1 MRIFIKFSTGRSQW
15 FVYIYSA
22 SRSPQ
27 PLGLLLSLAGLNLS
41 AAGSRPVASVMT
53 IVTWWLWK
61 SLSMPGGGNP
71 QRLISR
77 PCLVGSRCSVV
88 PLRHDAL
95 FSHGFLFRAF
105 SSVCF
110 AFCFYQS
117 GGLTDVAIPNIMP
130 LVWQKSYE
138 IKF

>member
-1 MRIFIKFSTGRSQW
+1 MVCVYLFGLSLSSAARVVTIFGRSEPFSSWQQACGFCDDNSHMVAVEESVHAW
-15 FVYIYSA
+15 
-22 SRSPQ
+22 RWE
-27 PLGLLLSLAGLNLS
+27 S
-41 AAGSRPVASVMT
+41 AASYQQA
-53 IVTWWLWK
+53 LF
-61 SLSMPGGGNP
+61 GGIAV
-71 QRLISR
+71 QRR
-77 PCLVGSRCSVV
+77 ATEAR
-88 PLRHDAL
+88 L